1 MQLHPIQR
9 LYGSLYMRLTQLWP
23 EECDSRIVNMVYL
36 LMGMWGARSVQTGR
50 IAAHVPVAAKKM
62 SIVRRFERFLS
73 NRAVRVRE
81 WYEPIAR
88 EIIAA
93 ASVAGQIHLVL
104 DTTKV
109 SAHHRLLMV
118 GVAYRRRVL
127 PLAWTWVLTS
137 RGHSSVTKQVA
148 LLSYVRNLIPKG
160 IQVSLVG
167 DCEFGHSGVL
177 EILHVWKWNYTL
189 RQSGRLL
196 VQLPGTDEWVRLDSL
211 IAKRGDRRFIANV
224 KLTAAH
230 GITTNLVLYW
240 DPRYPE
246 PWLLAT
252 NLSSPGPALQLY
264 RRRAWIEN
272 MFGDL
277 KGNGF
282 DFERSFL
289 QHFLHLSRLTL
300 AVCLLY
306 VWFLAFGTQLVKVG
320 QRSQVDRADRRDLSL
335 FRIAWDSLHRALLL
349 GLPFEV
355 LFEPFFGDL
364 PQFRP
369 CGQQVSGG

>member
-1 MQLHPIQR
+1 M
-9 LYGSLYMRLTQLWP
+9 
-23 EECDSRIVNMVYL
+23 
-36 LMGMWGARSVQTGR
+36 
-50 IAAHVPVAAKKM
+50 AAHVPVAAKKM

-73 NRAVRVRE
+73 NSAVRVRE
-81 WYEPIAR
+81 WYEPVAR
-88 EIIAA
+88 SIIAA

-127 PLAWTWVLTS
+127 PLAWTWVPTS
-137 RGHSSVTKQVA
+137 RGHSSTTKQVA
-148 LLSYVRNLIPKG
+148 LLSYVRSLIPPG

-167 DCEFGHSGVL
+167 DCEFGHPAVL
-177 EILHVWKWNYTL
+177 EAMRNWQWDYAL
-189 RQSGRLL
+189 RQSGQLL
-196 VQLPGTDEWVRLDSL
+196 VQLPGTDQWVRLDSL
-211 IAKRGDRRFIANV
+211 ITRRGERRFIPNV
-224 KLTAAH
+224 KLTAAR
-230 GITTNLVLYW
+230 GVTTNLVLYW
-240 DPRYPE
+240 DPRCPE

-252 NLSSPGPALQLY
+252 NRTAGQALQLY

-306 VWFLAFGTQLVKVG
+306 VWFLAFGTQIVKAG

-335 FRIAWDSLHRALLL
+335 FRIAWDSLHRALLF

-364 PQFRP
+364 PNFRP
-369 CGQQVSGG
+369 CGKQVSGG